1 MPNDN
6 LSDKIDRVLK
16 EMERTDRQRRKPQ
29 PEPEQESDP
38 VVAALIAK
46 GLKAI
51 EELDPIVRETYRD
64 NPAILAEWDDIMHM
78 RDDPPEDDS
87 TQAEETSSRKS

>member
-6 LSDKIDRVLK
+6 LSGKIDRALK
-16 EMERTDRQRRKPQ
+16 EMERTDRQRSKHQ
-29 PEPEQESDP
+29 PAPEQESDP

-46 GLKAI
+46 GLKAM

-64 NPAILAEWDDIMHM
+64 DPATLAEWDDIMRM
-78 RDDPPEDDS
+78 RDNPPEDDA
-87 TQAEETSSRKS
+87 TQAEDTSLKKE

>member
-29 PEPEQESDP
+29 PAPEQKSDP

-46 GLKAI
+46 GLKVI

-64 NPAILAEWDDIMHM
+64 NPAILAEWDDIMRM
-78 RDDPPEDDS
+78 RDDPPEEDS
-87 TQAEETSSRKS
+87 TQAEETSSRKR